1 MRLYHSI
8 ISDHIVFS
16 LNHCIMSEWLVRPV
30 TCMLAFLCLA
40 RMQTQR
46 TPLHE
51 AATSG
56 NTSMVEFLMANFN
69 TNLDAKDLV
78 SWASIRSSSSRTTC
92 RAHSWYAPLLQLLKA
107 HTVRTSSPHLSTS
120 IFFIHNSCCLSL
132 LPSVAGQDTNAQ
144 CD

>member
-1 MRLYHSI
+1 
-8 ISDHIVFS
+8 
-16 LNHCIMSEWLVRPV
+16 
-30 TCMLAFLCLA
+30 MLAFLCLA

-78 SWASIRSSSSRTTC
+78 SWASIRSSSSRTNYMPGT
-92 RAHSWYAPLLQLLKA
+92 QL
-107 HTVRTSSPHLSTS
+107 VCS
-120 IFFIHNSCCLSL
+120 II
-132 LPSVAGQDTNAQ
+132 AAT
-144 CD
+144 